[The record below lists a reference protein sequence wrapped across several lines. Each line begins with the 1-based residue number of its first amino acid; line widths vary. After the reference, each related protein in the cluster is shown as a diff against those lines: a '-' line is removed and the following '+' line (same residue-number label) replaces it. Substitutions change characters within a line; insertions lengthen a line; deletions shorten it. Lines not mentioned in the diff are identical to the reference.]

1 MPGPEPSQPHFAA
14 VGNDVASD
22 ELLVPDPGPRAN
34 RGLDAAKP
42 SAEELLDGGALV
54 TEDLAVPVR
63 LERTGE
69 ILGHPGPVLPYRNL
83 RRRLPPCQ
91 PRSIVAVQR
100 PSGRR

>member
-1 MPGPEPSQPHFAA
+1 LPD
-14 VGNDVASD
+14 VGNGVAAD
-22 ELLVPDPGPRAN
+22 ELLVPDPGPRSD

-42 SAEELLDGGALV
+42 GAEELLDRGALV
-54 TEDLAVPVR
+54 TEDLAVPVC
-63 LERTGE
+63 LERDGE
-69 ILGHPGPVLPYRNL
+69 FLGNLDPGLAIRNL